1 MTSAGLL
8 EALLLYGICAISLTS
23 TGSRQDG
30 IRVCISQMNE
40 ARQFDLLDQRLA
52 AFAAAHKND

>member
-1 MTSAGLL
+1 MYVFPTCLAPIIIKG
-8 EALLLYGICAISLTS
+8 YTS